1 MTDAVIDDCIN
12 GTDASNATSVDC
24 VKLQDPYLAVVG
36 VICAIISCIG
46 STIALLIIKVSTEKE
61 RHLKLWHRK
70 RFWFGLFVNVTCEVS
85 LTPIALAL
93 APLAIVSPIAS
104 LGIVWTAWFSA
115 RGWIIP
121 KEPVSLQDYFGMA
134 LCITGV
140 VLSAA
145 FGPSGER
152 VPKLEAMAATMSQ
165 APFAVVSITSWT
177 IILSWVALQKIPALK
192 SYRPR
197 NDAAITAGLSGFG
210 AGGLASYSLVCLKT
224 LMLGIRLL
232 TEGETTIPELPWNFW
247 VCTVF
252 LGPVAVFQVYVLE
265 MTLGAGGANWVIPV
279 YTGMLVIM
287 SAVQSGIVLE
297 EFELLPDWKL
307 ALFGAGVA
315 VALVG
320 LGVLGGSQNKR
331 AVAKENLEKS
341 QRGSST
347 ADVECAG
354 VYKTPAQLADEL
366 AAADNDAQGL
376 DNVTMVAHSVG
387 ERRGV
392 GCERERF
399 MGASEDT

>member
-1 MTDAVIDDCIN
+1 MTDAALDGCVN
-12 GTDASNATSVDC
+12 GTDAANATGVDC

-36 VICAIISCIG
+36 VMCAVISCIG

-61 RHLKLWHRK
+61 KHLKLWHRK

-121 KEPVSLQDYFGMA
+121 KESVSLQDYFGMA
-134 LCITGV
+134 LCIIGV

-152 VPKLEAMAATMSQ
+152 VPKLEEMAETMSQ
-165 APFAVVSITSWT
+165 APFAVVSFTSWT

-192 SYRPR
+192 SFRPR

-247 VCTVF
+247 VCTVL

-307 ALFGAGVA
+307 ALFGSGVV

-331 AVAKENLEKS
+331 AVAKEHLEKS
-341 QRGSST
+341 QRGSTST

-376 DNVTMVAHSVG
+376 DNVTTPAGPPGIEVSAEEVQIKVD
-387 ERRGV
+387 RV
-392 GCERERF
+392 
-399 MGASEDT
+399 